1 MNFLSKIK
9 RTTYKFSYLP
19 LLQEKAE
26 KNFAFLNEELTIQK
40 MLLGKQL
47 ANEIKK
53 IKKIKSLGEIEFR
66 VFSQFGDDG
75 IIQYLINKIKI
86 QEKVFVEFGVGN
98 YKESNTRFLLM
109 NNNWSGFVA
118 DSSSKNIEELK
129 KENIF
134 WRHDLKAIPFFV
146 TRDNVN
152 SMIKSQGISGE
163 IGLLHIDL
171 DGVDY
176 WIWKELTI
184 VNPTIVILEY
194 NSVFGI
200 KRPVTIPYKKNFD
213 RTKAHYSNLYWGS
226 SLPALYLLS
235 KEKGYSFVGCNSA
248 GNNAYFVRKDKLGS
262 LKSLKPEEGYVLSKY
277 RESRNKNGSLTY
289 LSGEDRLEAIKGMP
303 VFNVLTKRMEK
314 L

>member
-1 MNFLSKIK
+1 MHSFLKLKLSI
-9 RTTYKFSYLP
+9 
-19 LLQEKAE
+19 
-26 KNFAFLNEELTIQK
+26 EELRNLLHLNYAVEHRFNKLEEEITTLR
-40 MLLGKQL
+40 MLQGKQL

-53 IKKIKSLGEIEFR
+53 IKKIKSLEEVEFK

-86 QEKVFVEFGVGN
+86 QDKVFVEFGVGD
-98 YKESNTRFLLM
+98 YKEANTRFLLM
-109 NNNWSGFVA
+109 NNNWSGLVA
-118 DSSSKNIEELK
+118 DSSLENIKELK
-129 KENIF
+129 KEQIF
-134 WRHDLKAIPFFV
+134 WRHNLKAVSFFV
-146 TRDNVN
+146 TRENIN
-152 SMIKSQGISGE
+152 EMIRSQGFSGE

-171 DGVDY
+171 DGIDY
-176 WIWKELTI
+176 WVWQDLTVI
-184 VNPTIVILEY
+184 KPVIVILEY

-200 KRPVTIPYKKNFD
+200 KRPVTIPYKKDFG

-235 KEKGYSFVGCNSA
+235 KEKGYSFVGCNRA

-277 RESRNKNGSLTY
+277 RESRDKDGKLTY
-289 LSGEDRLEAIKGMP
+289 LAGEDRLEAIKGMP
-303 VFNVLTKRMEK
+303 VFNTVTKKIEM